1 VDLGVLGDYTDA
13 VPEYC
18 SCGAELPPD
27 ARFCH
32 KCGKPQ
38 RDEWVTAEEEPE
50 TPAPA
55 PPPTPAPTVIKFTPV
70 NLSNPVAVRLGFVA
84 ALMGNLFTF
93 LLYFGCPLWLFG
105 AGLLAATWYERR
117 TQEPMTMERGVRMGW
132 ITGLFSFMIFTV
144 LFTFSFVAAVR
155 SGEFER
161 TIRSQMESLPF
172 GRGNVEG
179 FVELLRSPMGMAIN
193 LLVSLFVM
201 FLVFTA
207 FAAMGGA
214 LAAKL
219 AQRRDGRRA

>member
-1 VDLGVLGDYTDA
+1 M
-13 VPEYC
+13 
-18 SCGAELPPD
+18 
-27 ARFCH
+27 
-32 KCGKPQ
+32 
-38 RDEWVTAEEEPE
+38 
-50 TPAPA
+50 
-55 PPPTPAPTVIKFTPV
+55 KFTPV
-70 NLSNPVAVRLGFVA
+70 NFSNPLAVRLGFLA

-105 AGLLAATWYERR
+105 AGLLAAMWYERR
-117 TQEPMTMERGVRMGW
+117 AQEPLTVERGVRMGW
-132 ITGLFSFMIFTV
+132 MTGLFSFMIFTV

-161 TIRSQMESLPF
+161 TTRAQIENLPF
-172 GRGNVEG
+172 GQGNVEA
-179 FVELLRSPMGMAIN
+179 FLELLRSPMGMAIN

-219 AQRRDGRRA
+219 AQRRDSRRA

>member
-1 VDLGVLGDYTDA
+1 MGVYTDA
-13 VPEYC
+13 VPDYC
-18 SCGAELPPD
+18 TCGAELPPD

-38 RDEWVTAEEEPE
+38 RDEWLNAEPE
-50 TPAPA
+50 PEPPAPVPPAA
-55 PPPTPAPTVIKFTPV
+55 PVPAEVSFTPV
-70 NLSNPVAVRLGFVA
+70 NFGNPVAVRLGFVA

-105 AGLLAATWYERR
+105 AGLLAATWYARR
-117 TQEPMTMERGVRMGW
+117 THEPMTVERGVRMGW

-161 TIRSQMESLPF
+161 TTREQIENLPF
-172 GRGNVEG
+172 GQGNVEA
-179 FVELLRSPMGMAIN
+179 FLDLLRSPAGMALN

-201 FLVFTA
+201 FLVFTV

-214 LAAKL
+214 FAAKL
-219 AQRRDGRRA
+219 AQRRDSRGA